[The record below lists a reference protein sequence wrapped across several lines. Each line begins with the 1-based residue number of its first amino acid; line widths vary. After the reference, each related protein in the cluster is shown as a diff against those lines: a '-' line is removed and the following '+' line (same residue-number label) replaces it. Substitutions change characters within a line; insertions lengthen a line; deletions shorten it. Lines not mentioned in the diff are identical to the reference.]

1 MKDVVKKVIILG
13 SGALKIGEAG
23 EFDYSG
29 SQALK
34 ALKEEDVSTVL
45 INPNIATVQ
54 TSEELADKIYFLPV
68 TPYFVEKVIAREK
81 PDGIL
86 LSFGGQTALNCGTE
100 LYKSGVFEKYNV
112 KVLGTPV
119 TAIMDTEDR
128 ELFVR
133 KLTEIH
139 VNTPSSIAVSGV
151 NESVDAAS
159 KLGYPIII
167 RAAYTLGGQGSGFA
181 SNPDELRTLASLY

>member
-1 MKDVVKKVIILG
+1 
-13 SGALKIGEAG
+13 
-23 EFDYSG
+23 
-29 SQALK
+29 
-34 ALKEEDVSTVL
+34 
-45 INPNIATVQ
+45 
-54 TSEELADKIYFLPV
+54 
-68 TPYFVEKVIAREK
+68 
-81 PDGIL
+81 
-86 LSFGGQTALNCGTE
+86 
-100 LYKSGVFEKYNV
+100 
-112 KVLGTPV
+112 
-119 TAIMDTEDR
+119 MDTEDR

-181 SNPDELRTLASLY
+181 SNPDELRTLASKAFSYSNQILVEESLKGWKEVEYEVVRDKYDNCITCLLYTSP